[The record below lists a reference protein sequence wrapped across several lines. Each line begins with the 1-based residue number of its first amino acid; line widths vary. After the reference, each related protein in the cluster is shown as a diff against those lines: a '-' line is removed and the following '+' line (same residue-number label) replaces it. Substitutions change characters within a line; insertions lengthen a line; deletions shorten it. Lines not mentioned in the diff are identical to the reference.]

1 LHYKSKQF
9 FFVGLK
15 LALVFG
21 AFYVIYLKCFASNSL
36 SWSLFTEV
44 LINSKVLKTASVLI
58 LIVMSVLN
66 WCLEIIKWQ
75 LLVKSIRSISFF
87 EAFKQSTSSLTASL
101 ITPNRIGEYGAKALY
116 YPKSAAKNIVALNLL
131 GNLSQLFW
139 TLIFGSCGLIYLFNT
154 YNFNLPISN
163 NNILVSVLIGLC
175 FCGAIFWIYKK
186 LNFNVNHIKTSKSDV
201 FKVILLAAG
210 RYLVFSFQFY
220 IILYFFNIE
229 LSYIETLS
237 LISSTYILASIIPA
251 ISLFDVVI
259 KGSIAVFLF
268 ELVGTNP
275 ALILS
280 TVLIMWLLNFAIP
293 AIIGSYFV
301 IRYSSKSILV

>member
-1 LHYKSKQF
+1 M
-9 FFVGLK
+9 
-15 LALVFG
+15 FG

>member
-1 LHYKSKQF
+1 MHYKSKQF